1 MGRARTET
9 PALKRP
15 AVSRTHQDDRIMGE
29 SARLET
35 QAASGC
41 PESSRAAFEVRSMS
55 FDSFGLVSLVPC
67 VVCLDAHQSSSV

>member
-1 MGRARTET
+1 
-9 PALKRP
+9 
-15 AVSRTHQDDRIMGE
+15 MGE

-55 FDSFGLVSLVPC
+55 FDSFGLVSLVAC
-67 VVCLDAHQSSSV
+67 VVCPDAHQSSSVWREVANKHHQILIDGLY